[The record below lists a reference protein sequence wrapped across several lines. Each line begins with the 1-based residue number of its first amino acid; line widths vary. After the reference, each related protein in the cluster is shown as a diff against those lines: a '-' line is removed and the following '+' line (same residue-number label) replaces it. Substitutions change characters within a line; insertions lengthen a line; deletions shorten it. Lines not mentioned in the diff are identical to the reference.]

1 MLLLC
6 ENTLSMRQR
15 RVRWQTFDL
24 FLLLNHPCPFAQP
37 EFIRFIYHILIFIN
51 VVSYKSS
58 RRVEKRGA
66 VSDLRRRPQMGA
78 VNGHP
83 VSIRR
88 KQMEA
93 SKVLVGRVQI
103 LPTLYQPVFYSLRK
117 NTERRGMVESLQ
129 EGQSW
134 GWSMAKVKSLS
145 TQLNVI
151 LVIKQCA
158 GY

>member
-37 EFIRFIYHILIFIN
+37 EFLRFIYYILIFIN
-51 VVSYKSS
+51 AVSYKSS

-78 VNGHP
+78 VSGHP

-88 KQMEA
+88 KQIEA
-93 SKVLVGRVQI
+93 FIKYWLVECRFC
-103 LPTLYQPVFYSLRK
+103 LHQPVFYSLRK
-117 NTERRGMVESLQ
+117 NTERRGKVESLQ

-134 GWSMAKVKSLS
+134 GWSLVKVKSLS

-151 LVIKQCA
+151 LVIKQCE